1 MATYNPQDEYDQAKK
16 YAESLNQAVDIGAA
30 PQIQNITGQIQ
41 GVQEQFNPYRNAA
54 EVQSRIDAKTLAE
67 QMANTGLT
75 RSGTNLTAQTALTTT
90 KQNTLSGI
98 NKAES
103 AARKDLISQLN
114 AYIAQRDAAKQNN
127 LATAQQQAYQNVS
140 EFNRTTAL
148 AEINQNYAKEN
159 ARINQQYNIE
169 LTKLQDQLT
178 SARED
183 KNWLRESELTKQ
195 QAELN
200 RQHDIAISNLNAQHA
215 AEQQRIDNEAALA
228 RDAANNAA
236 ALQRTNVD
244 NAAAYSRA
252 QLSASGSGKSS
263 TDLNSDQR
271 SVISTFGEGYK
282 NGLESGDTTVAQAVA
297 GIGTK
302 YEPGSEAYTL
312 AMGAAGLSKY
322 ANDTNYVYSAM
333 NAISGSATSAASA
346 LGLQYYGQ
354 DLKKDQVAYEISKV
368 YPMGTENFNM
378 ALLAAGLSQSQ
389 IGSYNTNWTET
400 VGSKGFGR

>member
-1 MATYNPQDEYDQAKK
+1 MAYNPQDEYDQAKK

-140 EFNRTTAL
+140 DYNRATSL
-148 AEINQNYAKEN
+148 AELNDKYNKENAAIANTYAQEN
-159 ARINQQYNIE
+159 ARINNDYNI
-169 LTKLQDQLT
+169 QLT
-178 SARED
+178 RLNDELATAREE
-183 KNWLRESELTKQ
+183 KNFARESELAKQ

-215 AEQQRIDNEAALA
+215 AEQQRIDNEAAAA
-228 RDAANNAA
+228 RQAADNEAAMARQAANNAA
-236 ALQRTNVD
+236 AMARQAADNIAAMARTQ
-244 NAAAYSRA
+244 YSA
-252 QLSASGSGKSS
+252 NKSS
-263 TDLNSDQR
+263 SGGYINPNTGKKYPDTVSAAIDAVNSGHN
-271 SVISTFGEGYK
+271 SSPIMIK
-282 NGLESGDTTVAQAVA
+282 GLEIYDDISMGKTTKSNALDYIKQNY
-297 GIGTK
+297 GT
-302 YEPGSEAYTL
+302 
-312 AMGAAGLSKY
+312 
-322 ANDTNYVYSAM
+322 
-333 NAISGSATSAASA
+333 
-346 LGLQYYGQ
+346 GQ
-354 DLKKDQVAYEISKV
+354 INRSDLDYL
-368 YPMGTENFNM
+368 
-378 ALLAAGLSQSQ
+378 LLAAGFNPNDVN
-389 IGSYNTNWTET
+389 IKINPT
-400 VGSKGFGR
+400 GRYGENMQNRY

>member
-1 MATYNPQDEYDQAKK
+1 MAYNPQDEYDQAKK
-16 YAESLNQAVDIGAA
+16 YAESLNKAVDIGAA

-54 EVQSRIDAKTLAE
+54 ELQSRIDAKTLAE

-114 AYIAQRDAAKQNN
+114 AYIAQRDATKQQN

-200 RQHDIAISNLNAQHA
+200 RQHDINLANLNAQHA
-215 AEQQRIDNEAALA
+215 AEQQRINNEAAAA

-236 ALQRTNVD
+236 AMARQQASASSGGGGSS
-244 NAAAYSRA
+244 NAATKQATAYGKELANSIKEIA
-252 QLSASGSGKSS
+252 EKDKAYYNETGTVVNNTNNAEYNGIISLIKAYGNDPAS
-263 TDLNSDQR
+263 
-271 SVISTFGEGYK
+271 FE
-282 NGLESGDTTVAQAVA
+282 AAV
-297 GIGTK
+297 T
-302 YEPGSEAYTL
+302 S
-312 AMGAAGLSKY
+312 AGLLTY
-322 ANDTNYVYSAM
+322 WTQIAANPEVQASMINQALYPQ
-333 NAISGSATSAASA
+333 AT
-346 LGLQYYGQ
+346 
-354 DLKKDQVAYEISKV
+354 
-368 YPMGTENFNM
+368 GTSNRK
-378 ALLAAGLSQSQ
+378 L
-389 IGSYNTNWTET
+389 T
-400 VGSKGFGR
+400 R

>member
-114 AYIAQRDAAKQNN
+114 AYIAQRDSAKQQN

-215 AEQQRIDNEAALA
+215 AEQQRVDNEAAAA

-236 ALQRTNVD
+236 AM
-244 NAAAYSRA
+244 ARA
-252 QLSASGSGKSS
+252 QVSASSSSSGGSSSNATTKQATAYGKE
-263 TDLNSDQR
+263 LANSIKEIADKDKAYYKETGTVVNNTQNAEYNGI
-271 SVISTFGEGYK
+271 ISLIKAYGNDPASFE
-282 NGLESGDTTVAQAVA
+282 AAV
-297 GIGTK
+297 T
-302 YEPGSEAYTL
+302 S
-312 AMGAAGLSKY
+312 AGLLTY
-322 ANDTNYVYSAM
+322 WTQIAANPDVQASMIQQALYPQ
-333 NAISGSATSAASA
+333 AT
-346 LGLQYYGQ
+346 
-354 DLKKDQVAYEISKV
+354 
-368 YPMGTENFNM
+368 GTSNRN
-378 ALLAAGLSQSQ
+378 L
-389 IGSYNTNWTET
+389 T
-400 VGSKGFGR
+400 R

>member
-140 EFNRTTAL
+140 EYTRATSL
-148 AEINQNYAKEN
+148 AEINQGYAKEM
-159 ARINQQYNIE
+159 ARINNDYNIANTRLANE
-169 LTKLQDQLT
+169 LA

-183 KNWLRESELTKQ
+183 KNWARESALQEQ

-200 RQHDIAISNLNAQHA
+200 RQHDIAMSNLNAQHA
-215 AEQQRIDNEAALA
+215 AEQQRVDNEAAAA
-228 RDAANNAA
+228 RQAA
-236 ALQRTNVD
+236 D
-244 NAAAYSRA
+244 NAAAMARTQYSAGR
-252 QLSASGSGKSS
+252 SGSGGYINPNTGKEYPEMVSS
-263 TDLNSDQR
+263 AINAVNSGHNSSPILIKGLEIYDAISSNKTTKANALDYIKQNYGTGQINRTDLD
-271 SVISTFGEGYK
+271 Y
-282 NGLESGDTTVAQAVA
+282 L
-297 GIGTK
+297 
-302 YEPGSEAYTL
+302 
-312 AMGAAGLSKY
+312 
-322 ANDTNYVYSAM
+322 
-333 NAISGSATSAASA
+333 
-346 LGLQYYGQ
+346 
-354 DLKKDQVAYEISKV
+354 
-368 YPMGTENFNM
+368 
-378 ALLAAGLSQSQ
+378 LLAAGFNPNDVNIVVPS
-389 IGSYNTNWTET
+389 T
-400 VGSKGFGR
+400 GRNGENMQNRY

>member
-1 MATYNPQDEYDQAKK
+1 MAYNPQDEYDQAKK
-16 YAESLNQAVDIGAA
+16 YAESLNKAVDIGAA

-54 EVQSRIDAKTLAE
+54 ELQSRIDAKTLAE

-114 AYIAQRDAAKQNN
+114 AYIAQRDATKQQN

-200 RQHDIAISNLNAQHA
+200 RQHDINLANLNAQHA
-215 AEQQRIDNEAALA
+215 AEQQRINNEAAAA

-236 ALQRTNVD
+236 AMARTQYSASSNGNGGYINPKTGKEYPDTV
-244 NAAAYSRA
+244 AAAINAVNSGHNSSPIMLKGLEIYDAISTNQTTKA
-252 QLSASGSGKSS
+252 NALSYIKQSYGMGQINRTDLDYLLLASGFNPN
-263 TDLNSDQR
+263 DVD
-271 SVISTFGEGYK
+271 IE
-282 NGLESGDTTVAQAVA
+282 VAAT
-297 GIGTK
+297 GR
-302 YEPGSEAYTL
+302 YSE
-312 AMGAAGLSKY
+312 
-322 ANDTNYVYSAM
+322 
-333 NAISGSATSAASA
+333 
-346 LGLQYYGQ
+346 
-354 DLKKDQVAYEISKV
+354 
-368 YPMGTENFNM
+368 NM
-378 ALLAAGLSQSQ
+378 QNR
-389 IGSYNTNWTET
+389 Y
-400 VGSKGFGR
+400 